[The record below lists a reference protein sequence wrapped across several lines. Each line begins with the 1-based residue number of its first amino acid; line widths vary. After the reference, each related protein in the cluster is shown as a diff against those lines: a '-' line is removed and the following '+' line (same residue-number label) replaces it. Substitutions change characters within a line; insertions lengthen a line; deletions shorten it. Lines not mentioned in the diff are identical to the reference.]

1 MLTESMLVDLVPKIR
16 QRTNFI
22 NQLEKTKKSNWS
34 KYIIVFILFISTKSI
49 IYNN

>member
-22 NQLEKTKKSNWS
+22 NQLEKLKNL
-34 KYIIVFILFISTKSI
+34 IGVNIL
-49 IYNN
+49 